1 MVEWREVK
9 TRAETSDNRVDQA
22 RAAVRMLEL
31 EVELIEDFRLALPPE
46 TEPLDDS
53 AWAEHTSRRTF
64 DLLRARNELTQ
75 AQRALSRGR

>member
-9 TRAETSDNRVDQA
+9 TRAETSDNRVDLA

-53 AWAEHTSRRTF
+53 A
-64 DLLRARNELTQ
+64 
-75 AQRALSRGR
+75 